1 MFVDVALPKR
11 RYQVFTYLV
20 PLTLQNRLKIGSR
33 VLVPLGRTTAQG
45 LVFRMADTLSRELTN
60 QGIAKDRLREIH
72 DLIDAPDES
81 DLDPTLLDLARQVTD
96 YYLAPIAAGLRLVLP
111 PAAPGRVSTQVMM
124 TDLGRQALENHRLA
138 PRYAELM
145 TRLSRS
151 PKGLT
156 LTTVRKTFKEVGTT
170 LARLKQK
177 GWIEE
182 RDRVRH
188 GNSPVSVK
196 DDKARLGSGK
206 SIQKKS
212 IELRR
217 KFSHPQNVVTSCR
230 PSSILQSL
238 SNQNY
243 NEFLVYD
250 ADFLTQECL
259 RASVIGTLDVHRSV
273 LIITP
278 EVNQVS
284 RLADFLAG
292 RCGDERIT
300 MFHGDLTP
308 RVRTQRWHEIRE
320 GRFDIVVGTRLAL
333 FVPLPSLGLIWVDH
347 EEDSSLKEEQSPY
360 YHVRDVARMRAKLH
374 PATLVLS
381 SAHPSLETV
390 HHFTD
395 RTPSIVS
402 SKIVDRRMP
411 NIQVVNLRETPYG
424 TVLSDDMIRGM
435 QQALEEKGL
444 VILFL
449 NRKGFS
455 RSIMCKDCGYVP
467 HCSPCGV
474 TLTMYKKPPRMVC
487 SYCGQAHLPPS
498 LCPDCQSIRMEPAGF
513 GTERLEE
520 VVQQQFPS
528 ATVARFDTEIIK
540 TPKQEAELLARFQEG
555 AIDIVIGTELLFHR
569 QMIRHAKFVGVP
581 YADSG
586 LHIPDFRSA
595 ERTYHLL
602 VRAVQLADGGEAG
615 SDVILQTFLPSHHV
629 IRAVTQHDPEIF
641 HEQELA
647 VRKAL
652 GYPPFTHLIQLAI
665 SGKHR
670 DRVAGAA
677 KRCRDW
683 LAREVGRQTVPQAQS
698 QDTAIGEET
707 ILGPIPSFRSRSPG
721 TSRNVILIK
730 SSQLDWARELVQGV
744 RGELEL
750 PFKRAGIS
758 IEVNVDP
765 VEIS

>member
-20 PLTLQNRLKIGSR
+20 PVKLQNQLKIGSR

-45 LVFRMADTLSRELTN
+45 LVFRIAPTLSRELTN
-60 QGIAKDRLREIH
+60 QGISKDRLRAIH
-72 DLIDAPDES
+72 DVIDAPDES
-81 DLDPTLLDLARQVTD
+81 DLDPILLDLARQVTD

-111 PAAPGRVSTQVMM
+111 PAAPGRISTQVMI
-124 TDLGRQALENHRLA
+124 TDVGRKALEKPRLA
-138 PRYAELM
+138 PNYANLL
-145 TRLSRS
+145 TRLSKS

-156 LTTVRKTFKEVGTT
+156 LATLRKTFKDSGPSLT
-170 LARLKQK
+170 RLKQK

-188 GNSPVSVK
+188 GNSSVSGEN
-196 DDKARLGSGK
+196 DKALVQSRE

-212 IELRR
+212 IESKR
-217 KFSHPQNVVTSCR
+217 KFSHPQNIVTPCTH
-230 PSSILQSL
+230 SIIQSL
-238 SNQNY
+238 SSQNF
-243 NEFLVYD
+243 NEFLVD
-250 ADFLTQECL
+250 DPDFLAHECL
-259 RASVIGTLDVHRSV
+259 WASVIGTSDVHRSV

-284 RLADFLAG
+284 RLADFLVD
-292 RCGDERIT
+292 RCRDDRIT

-333 FVPLPSLGLIWVDH
+333 FVPIPSLGLIWVDH

-390 HHFTD
+390 HHFSD
-395 RTPSIVS
+395 RPPSIVS
-402 SKIVDRRMP
+402 SKITDRRGP
-411 NIQVVNLRETPYG
+411 NVQVVNLRETPYG
-424 TVLSDDMIRGM
+424 TMLSDDMIRGM
-435 QQALEEKGL
+435 QQAFDEKGP

-455 RSIMCKDCGYVP
+455 RSVMCKDCGYVP
-467 HCSPCGV
+467 QCSPCGV

-487 SYCGQAHLPPS
+487 SYCGQTHLPPVV
-498 LCPDCQSIRMEPAGF
+498 CPDCHSIRIEPAGF

-528 ATVARFDTEIIK
+528 ATVARFDTEIMK
-540 TPKQEAELLARFQEG
+540 TSKQEAELLARFQEG

-602 VRAVQLADGGEAG
+602 VQAVQLADGGSTG
-615 SDVILQTFLPSHHV
+615 SDVIVQTFLPSHHV

-652 GYPPFTHLIQLAI
+652 GYPPFTHLIQMAI
-665 SGKHR
+665 TGKHP

-683 LAREVGRQTVPQAQS
+683 LATEAGRQIVPQAQS
-698 QDTAIGEET
+698 KDTAIGEET

-721 TSRNVILIK
+721 ISRNVILIK
-730 SSQLDWARELVQGV
+730 SAQLDWARQLVRSV

-750 PFKRAGIS
+750 PFKRAGIT